1 MRAAAGF
8 HTDDAFRRQRARF
21 GEDALIF
28 FGIDVVSDHR
38 QLPGITHRFA
48 QRFQQSGF
56 TGADRAADA
65 DAQRVFIRVHGFS

>member
-8 HTDDAFRRQRARF
+8 YTDNAFRGQRARF

-38 QLPGITHRFA
+38 QLPGIAHRFA

>member
-38 QLPGITHRFA
+38 QLPVSRIALHSASSRAVLPEPTGPPTPTR
-48 QRFQQSGF
+48 SG
-56 TGADRAADA
+56 
-65 DAQRVFIRVHGFS
+65 VFIRVHGFS

>member
-38 QLPGITHRFA
+38 QLPGIAHRFT
-48 QRFQQSGF
+48 QRFQQGRF
-56 TGADRAADA
+56 PGTDRAADA
-65 DAQRVFIRVHGFS
+65 DAQRVFVVMHTLS